1 MQNSCRKHPSIYQ
14 SIYDLKTEQHANII
28 FAEKA
33 EAGTI
38 KIVKRALYEEIDEQ
52 LQNLVAHFNIYPR
65 KEYFKK
71 VRALFNFKIFINK
84 LFIFIMYKRL
94 NCRELNCRWAQMSG
108 LNCRFTIQNKCK
120 I

>member
-52 LQNLVAHFNIYPR
+52 LQNLVANFNLYPR

-71 VRALFNFKIFINK
+71 ARALFNFKIFINK

-94 NCRELNCRWAQMSG
+94 NCRELNCR
-108 LNCRFTIQNKCK
+108 
-120 I
+120 